1 MDSQELVALLH
12 SIGRIFDGRTN
23 LLIVLLMLAAVID
36 CRTRRIPNALVICG
50 ALFALVYNTMHPPL
64 AHYYYVFPLAGAMVG
79 LLLFLPLYLMRS
91 MGAGDVKLL
100 AMVGAFL
107 GPLETLY
114 AALWT
119 LIAGGVLSVL
129 FVLMQGT
136 ARRMFENL
144 SSFVSVG
151 LVSAVGGTPHI
162 HHIAARQSAGK
173 MPYAIVIATGTM
185 ASLVSHQFGFL

>member
-1 MDSQELVALLH
+1 
-12 SIGRIFDGRTN
+12 
-23 LLIVLLMLAAVID
+23 
-36 CRTRRIPNALVICG
+36 
-50 ALFALVYNTMHPPL
+50 
-64 AHYYYVFPLAGAMVG
+64 
-79 LLLFLPLYLMRS
+79 

-136 ARRMFENL
+136 ARRMFGNL
-144 SSFVSVG
+144 SSFLSVG

-162 HHIAARQSAGK
+162 RHIAARQSAGK